1 MQVRYLKLHI
11 DHYSLRYRV
20 ILLPDAG
27 WRSTILPLRV
37 EEVLLAGTVMVNWEG
52 TSEVLIV
59 LPEGKF

>member
-1 MQVRYLKLHI
+1 MTIGTRGSPIGWV
-11 DHYSLRYRV
+11 
-20 ILLPDAG
+20 LPDAG